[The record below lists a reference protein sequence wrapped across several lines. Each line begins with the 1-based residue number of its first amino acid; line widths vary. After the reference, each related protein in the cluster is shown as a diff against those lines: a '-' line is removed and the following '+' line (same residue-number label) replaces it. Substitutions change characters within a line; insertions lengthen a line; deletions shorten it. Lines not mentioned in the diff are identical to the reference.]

1 MNDQIPSVSI
11 NTRLEEKAT
20 TTTPTTTT
28 AAAAAVAAAAAAAA
42 AGAGAITNQIIISKI
57 MASLSIV
64 SLTID

>member
-42 AGAGAITNQIIISKI
+42 GAGAITNQIIISKV

>member
-28 AAAAAVAAAAAAAA
+28 AAAAAVAAAAAG